1 MIEPLLE
8 AERLLRYGM
17 LDRAEA
23 IYRSVAERDPR
34 NAFAFIGLARVASE
48 RGQDEDAY
56 RFSAEAA
63 RIDPENAVAQALAQ
77 RLGELAGRRDES
89 QPVGDAHARKDVAPR
104 QNLLRRVLGR

>member
-23 IYRSVAERDPR
+23 IYRRVADEDPR

-48 RGQDEDAY
+48 RGHDEEAY

-63 RIDPENAVAQALAQ
+63 RIDPDNAVASALEA

-89 QPVGDAHARKDVAPR
+89 QPTGDANGTTEVAPR